1 MENRACVL
9 TGDIIASSRSEPGV
23 LDHALKTLSDA
34 ADHFEHGSS
43 EDRPPR
49 FTRYRGDGWQMVISD
64 PRRALRG
71 ALFLR
76 ARLRASGPGLETRIS
91 IGIGRVETLGTDNLS
106 DATGAAFLVSGRA
119 LDRMG
124 RSHTMA
130 IDGEGV
136 TPLHRAI
143 VILAAERSRRWSRE
157 QAEAI
162 ALALDGTTATQA
174 DIAEILS
181 ISTQAVNLRL
191 TGGGY
196 QALREAVEIWEDP
209 GHLQG
214 RGDGPDA

>member
-1 MENRACVL
+1 MAINVCVL

-23 LDHALKTLSDA
+23 LDRALKALSEA
-34 ADHFEHGSS
+34 ADRFERW
-43 EDRPPR
+43 RPEGGLPR
-49 FTRYRGDGWQMVISD
+49 FTRYRGDGWHMVISD

-76 ARLRASGPGLETRIS
+76 ARLRAADLGIETRIS
-91 IGIGRVETLGTDNLS
+91 IGIGRVDTLGTDNLS
-106 DATGAAFLVSGRA
+106 DATGAAFLVSGRG

-124 RSHTMA
+124 RSHTMT

-136 TPLHRAI
+136 TPLHAAI

-162 ALALDGTTATQA
+162 ALALDSTTATQA
-174 DIAEILS
+174 DIAERLS

-196 QALREAVEIWEDP
+196 QALREAVDIWEDP
-209 GHLQG
+209 GHPQT
-214 RGDGPDA
+214 RGDRPDA